1 MLLAIDC
8 GNTQTVIGLFNDH
21 ELVDHWRIA
30 TAADRTS
37 DELALMFQQFLG
49 FHGFSFDAHV
59 SGVAIASGVPRV
71 TAALREMTE
80 RYFGYEAMVVEP
92 GVRTGMPILY
102 DEPKNVGADR
112 IANAVG
118 AYDLFGGPTI
128 VVDFGT
134 ANTVDAVSAKGEYL
148 GGAIFPGIEISMD
161 ALFERAAALR
171 SVELV
176 RAEERDRQVDDRGDP
191 VGRGLRLQRSGRRDR
206 APLRGRARAVV
217 GGRHRRPRRADHA
230 ALRDDP
236 ALRALADAP
245 GPAHHPRTQQLTAHR
260 GARRGQIANQVAGTK
275 RLSLPLA

>member
-8 GNTQTVIGLFNDH
+8 GNTQTVIGLFSSH

-30 TAADRTS
+30 TASDRTS

-49 FHGFSFDAHV
+49 FHGFSFDAQV

-92 GVRTGMPILY
+92 GIRTGMPILY

-128 VVDFGT
+128 
-134 ANTVDAVSAKGEYL
+134 
-148 GGAIFPGIEISMD
+148 GGAIFPGIEISLD

-176 RAEERDRQVDDRGDP
+176 APKNVIGKSTIEAIQSGAVYGYSGQVDAIVHRFEGELGP
-191 VGRGLRLQRSGRRDR
+191 STVVATGGLAELIMPHSETIQHYEPWLTLQGLRLIYERN
-206 APLRGRARAVV
+206 
-217 GGRHRRPRRADHA
+217 H
-230 ALRDDP
+230 
-236 ALRALADAP
+236 
-245 GPAHHPRTQQLTAHR
+245 
-260 GARRGQIANQVAGTK
+260 
-275 RLSLPLA
+275 